1 MGNRSV
7 RTQGDNLAT
16 YGASYD
22 PYYGYEGMENY
33 GSIYQPTAGE
43 YPFGY
48 GITDELL
55 MTTLGSPLGGPCVL
69 GPQGLGAYGYMYSA
83 SFNPML
89 EPGLSRSKVRL
100 IYIPNYAVAEFQNLF
115 QQGSASFA
123 NPFVGGYG
131 GFGIPQMMP
140 QIPMLQGSMFQMGSN
155 CWSMSFQLPSM
166 GPQFSFGIPCPPPMI
181 QPVMSQMPMSYP
193 MVMPQMLSIAT
204 PSMPYSSQAVPM
216 VPQQIAYPPQ
226 FPIIPQQQICPQSI
240 PGNFGGVPSYGG
252 FGQGLPLG
260 GSFNN
265 YAAFS
270 SIGGNILSNFSGID
284 QPGFGQSAFA
294 AYGGFGQ
301 LPYGGFS
308 QPGFGQSALAAYG
321 GFGQLPYGGF
331 SQPGFG
337 QSALA
342 AYGGSGQL
350 PYGGF
355 SQPGFGQSAFAVYG
369 DFGQLPYDG
378 FSQPGFG
385 QSAFAAYGGFSQPRF
400 GQSAFAA
407 YGDFGQLPYG
417 GFSQPGFGQSAFAA
431 YGGFGQLPYGG
442 FSQPGFGGLNQ
453 LSYSGYGQPGF
464 ARYGQYESLSYYQPG
479 FASYSQQPFGNVN
492 QLGFGGFS
500 QAQPQFG
507 GIYPQQLSYNA
518 FPQQSFSYY
527 PGANINLSSG
537 LPLCNSLFQP
547 GIFPTA
553 SNFSPISHAQL
564 GSFSGGSGRITI
576 LFSTF
581 ILIFILLSI
590 TTKLSIKSIN
600 RTMVRLFHF
609 IFVMLIGLSI
619 VIAKNDIK
627 FRNIQQKRF
636 SRSNEHTHTL
646 HGQKQ
651 QGTQWNGGETTVES
665 LSPSPP
671 PSPEEI
677 ACLAACQYCVEDYP
691 IESSKQKTAN
701 NCGPMCDCADS
712 CFHMSVQQVGKLY
725 GQNAKTD
732 YGKECWWRTYTEMLG
747 NVLFSA

>member
-1 MGNRSV
+1 
-7 RTQGDNLAT
+7 
-16 YGASYD
+16 
-22 PYYGYEGMENY
+22 
-33 GSIYQPTAGE
+33 
-43 YPFGY
+43 
-48 GITDELL
+48 
-55 MTTLGSPLGGPCVL
+55 
-69 GPQGLGAYGYMYSA
+69 
-83 SFNPML
+83 
-89 EPGLSRSKVRL
+89 
-100 IYIPNYAVAEFQNLF
+100 
-115 QQGSASFA
+115 
-123 NPFVGGYG
+123 
-131 GFGIPQMMP
+131 
-140 QIPMLQGSMFQMGSN
+140 
-155 CWSMSFQLPSM
+155 
-166 GPQFSFGIPCPPPMI
+166 
-181 QPVMSQMPMSYP
+181 YP

-301 LPYGGFS
+301 LPYG
-308 QPGFGQSALAAYG
+308 
-321 GFGQLPYGGF
+321 
-331 SQPGFG
+331 
-337 QSALA
+337 
-342 AYGGSGQL
+342 
-350 PYGGF
+350 
-355 SQPGFGQSAFAVYG
+355 
-369 DFGQLPYDG
+369 G

-576 LFSTF
+576 
-581 ILIFILLSI
+581 
-590 TTKLSIKSIN
+590 
-600 RTMVRLFHF
+600 VCC
-609 IFVMLIGLSI
+609 I
-619 VIAKNDIK
+619 V
-627 FRNIQQKRF
+627 
-636 SRSNEHTHTL
+636 L
-646 HGQKQ
+646 H
-651 QGTQWNGGETTVES
+651 
-665 LSPSPP
+665 
-671 PSPEEI
+671 
-677 ACLAACQYCVEDYP
+677 
-691 IESSKQKTAN
+691 
-701 NCGPMCDCADS
+701 
-712 CFHMSVQQVGKLY
+712 
-725 GQNAKTD
+725 
-732 YGKECWWRTYTEMLG
+732 
-747 NVLFSA
+747 